1 MTIKTGVYGASGYAG
16 QELIDILNHHPQMN
30 VNFAVSDSYAGESVN
45 GNGLAYIP
53 QAEADLNTVDLVFL
67 CTPHGASAPLAAMAL
82 DAGAKVVD
90 LSADLRLK
98 TADSFQQWYQ
108 QSHTVPALLP
118 TPYGLPELNRSELNP
133 SQTEVIANPGCYP
146 TSTLLAL
153 APLAKAGALK
163 SSAPIIVDAKSGV
176 SGAGRNP
183 KPGTHFVEVF
193 GDFKPYNIGRTHRH
207 TGEMEQELHALD
219 PNAGSIIFSPHLLPV
234 DRGILSTIYAP
245 LNDGWNEASL
255 RTLFEDQ
262 YNDEPL
268 VKLLPAGQTAR
279 LKDAVRTDLC
289 VLSLTLATSDML
301 IVVSSI
307 DNLRKGAASQAVQ
320 NANLLF
326 NLPETTGLSEK

>member
-1 MTIKTGVYGASGYAG
+1 M
-16 QELIDILNHHPQMN
+16 
-30 VNFAVSDSYAGESVN
+30 
-45 GNGLAYIP
+45 
-53 QAEADLNTVDLVFL
+53 
-67 CTPHGASAPLAAMAL
+67 
-82 DAGAKVVD
+82 
-90 LSADLRLK
+90 
-98 TADSFQQWYQ
+98 
-108 QSHTVPALLP
+108 
-118 TPYGLPELNRSELNP
+118 
-133 SQTEVIANPGCYP
+133 
-146 TSTLLAL
+146 
-153 APLAKAGALK
+153 
-163 SSAPIIVDAKSGV
+163 DAKSGV

-255 RTLFEDQ
+255 RSLFEDQ

-289 VLSLTLATSDML
+289 VLSLTLATQDML